1 MSNMDKLSVNYGF
14 FSGGGVDPEFGLTN
28 HNLGEAEI
36 SREMFQKSQTKIV
49 LVDHTKYRNV
59 SLNQVA
65 ETKDIDFIITDQS
78 VTEKDKELF
87 EQLEVEL
94 ISVSKTK

>member
-1 MSNMDKLSVNYGF
+1 
-14 FSGGGVDPEFGLTN
+14 
-28 HNLGEAEI
+28 
-36 SREMFQKSQTKIV
+36 MFQKSQTKIV